1 MPITSDLPKLSA
13 LETAQR
19 IHLTIMSE
27 MFSNMPRDNISAW
40 LCQEASKVYGYLSQ
54 ISTYRNSLLLI
65 HRLPPELLISI
76 FSYALPSTP
85 LRQSFNRLEMLATI
99 CKKWRDLTHHPK
111 FWSTIDLS
119 WFPHS
124 RTKRYLDMSRGAP
137 LDITINNPEIGYQPK
152 VELFT
157 TASIMPRLHSLI
169 LNTRC
174 ATTVQKLVQDI
185 SAMELP
191 SFLHTLELNVIP
203 RWGTSQ
209 NMPVLNLPANLQPR
223 RALRLQAVKVPF
235 DNPVWNNLTRVE
247 ILDMNCFQDY
257 EPYTTHEFLMCSS
270 AAVIWR
276 PSVFGNLVSAPNMFI
291 HHRSSTFTSFV
302 IWSLRTQWT
311 AFPNSCTVLLSLPLP
326 LSSSSLR
333 KSIDQ
338 PSSILVSSY
347 LLTYPR
353 YLSYGRLAQSP
364 SLILIV
370 VPTLSAGLPSHCQMP
385 EAPFALLFHALIWRI
400 SRLLIT
406 LLHTCGC
413 WVNIP
418 KIIL

>member
-1 MPITSDLPKLSA
+1 MTENRESTPFPCTANAYGGNRRQPINFPLCLFLVTSICSDTLTYNIDRFGENSPVRHTTMPITSDLPKLSA

-235 DNPVWNNLTRVE
+235 DNPITNHTLR
-247 ILDMNCFQDY
+247 
-257 EPYTTHEFLMCSS
+257 
-270 AAVIWR
+270 
-276 PSVFGNLVSAPNMFI
+276 
-291 HHRSSTFTSFV
+291 TSF
-302 IWSLRTQWT
+302 
-311 AFPNSCTVLLSLPLP
+311 
-326 LSSSSLR
+326 
-333 KSIDQ
+333 
-338 PSSILVSSY
+338 
-347 LLTYPR
+347 
-353 YLSYGRLAQSP
+353 
-364 SLILIV
+364 
-370 VPTLSAGLPSHCQMP
+370 
-385 EAPFALLFHALIWRI
+385 
-400 SRLLIT
+400 
-406 LLHTCGC
+406 
-413 WVNIP
+413 
-418 KIIL
+418 